1 MAEAMDD
8 YGTERKVFR
17 LPVTLEAPRE
27 RLRIA
32 VPSASVDFLS
42 QLIAERQHLPPQRER
57 RRAPVGE
64 AVTAYDRGARIAVRR
79 MPAGYRTTIVT

>member
-1 MAEAMDD
+1 MDEN
-8 YGTERKVFR
+8 GTERRLFR
-17 LPVTLEAPRE
+17 LPVAIEPPRE
-27 RLRIA
+27 RLKLA
-32 VPSASVDFLS
+32 TPSASVDFLS

-64 AVTAYDRGARIAVRR
+64 AVNAYDRGARIAVRR